1 MKQKLTSRKFLAA
14 LSGVL
19 IGIGVII
26 SGDTVEGVVTVL
38 TSVIGYLVAEGM
50 IDAKA
55 VKTSAEAVEEIAAEV
70 ADNVMPNTTINKNQ
84 NGAMSGFGD
93 VHTALYRGVDGFNAT
108 VTGAQNAIAQ
118 QAYDI
123 INDAEGGKHDELLQ
137 G

>member
-1 MKQKLTSRKFLAA
+1 MKNKITSRKFLAA

-19 IGIGVII
+19 IGVGVII
-26 SGDTVEGVVTVL
+26 SGDTVEGIVTVL

-70 ADNVMPNTTINKNQ
+70 AANV
-84 NGAMSGFGD
+84 
-93 VHTALYRGVDGFNAT
+93 
-108 VTGAQNAIAQ
+108 
-118 QAYDI
+118 AYDI